1 MGLDVVE
8 RDDRVGVL
16 SSSHEI
22 VYSYIFFI
30 VVVCAY
36 EIIVFHVV
44 IVMLLNFFLVHASNP
59 IESIAIVVYGHA
71 LDTEGS
77 LLSIA

>member
-1 MGLDVVE
+1 MGLNVVE

-30 VVVCAY
+30 VVVRAY
-36 EIIVFHVV
+36 EIIVIHVV
-44 IVMLLNFFLVHASNP
+44 IVMLLNLFLIHASHP
-59 IESIAIVVYGHA
+59 IESIAVVVYGHA
-71 LDTEGS
+71 LHSKGS